1 MDRFVTHAAR
11 RRVEVSRRRCS
22 TEQFEVVFQEMREVL
37 QSSQREARVADRPVR
52 PWYSH
57 GLRDAPAQPSL
68 TARAAVL
75 AKSLSART
83 ETRRRHRIPACL
95 RLSSGT
101 TSTRSSVRSR
111 SFRKENPSEVKNPT
125 SLQKK
130 IGTRIVDR
138 DAKALIAVTDAAA
151 LSSAG
156 EPKLVDLVQDRQSS
170 DDVIEQ

>member
-1 MDRFVTHAAR
+1 MVFTWTQRRTRATLAHSTRSSAGKEPVRTNGDQHETLNFTQSNGAEVDATKVELTHCF
-11 RRVEVSRRRCS
+11 SRRSDRIVGPGFDRS
-22 TEQFEVVFQEMREVL
+22 EATRE
-37 QSSQREARVADRPVR
+37 
-52 PWYSH
+52 
-57 GLRDAPAQPSL
+57 
-68 TARAAVL
+68 
-75 AKSLSART
+75 
-83 ETRRRHRIPACL
+83 RRRHRIPACL